1 MWICCCTFESF
12 GFLAGLHWLSLSLS
26 FLFSPALYFSFFL
39 SSGVLRHSDPL
50 PVPSSLQSRVCVNVK
65 VNGFCFCSLF
75 AAQRPPPP
83 FPSFLSF
90 FSPIQQTQFHWLSL
104 SLFFCDSEKL
114 RQFLWAYMSMCPKM
128 CTYTWSS
135 NEKIWKCLHKSGVW
149 HAMQPVKPIAEF
161 CLSLTPVSFT
171 PLNSSVS
178 SLLFFSLY
186 LPPMAESG
194 RATGSKMCKHQ
205 NVGQPSV
212 LSYRLETAVCLWAIF
227 STEAIAEKRCREKLC
242 CLWTPSALKLLNFIL
257 LSPP

>member
-1 MWICCCTFESF
+1 MLKLTVF
-12 GFLAGLHWLSLSLS
+12 
-26 FLFSPALYFSFFL
+26 
-39 SSGVLRHSDPL
+39 V
-50 PVPSSLQSRVCVNVK
+50 
-65 VNGFCFCSLF
+65 F
-75 AAQRPPPP
+75 AAFLLHNAPPPL

-135 NEKIWKCLHKSGVW
+135 NEKIWKCLHKSGAW
-149 HAMQPVKPIAEF
+149 HAMQPVKPIAEY